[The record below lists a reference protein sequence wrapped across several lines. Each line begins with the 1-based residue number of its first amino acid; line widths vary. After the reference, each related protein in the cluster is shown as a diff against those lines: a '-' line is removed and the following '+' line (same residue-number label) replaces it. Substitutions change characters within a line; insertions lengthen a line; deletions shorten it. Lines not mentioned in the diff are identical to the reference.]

1 MKNQAEPMISVIIPC
16 YNQGKYVDQAV
27 QSVLNQT
34 YQNFEIIIIND
45 GSTDPFTNELLKNY
59 KSNKTKVYKTKNHGL
74 ASTRNYGFTL
84 SKGEFIQFLDSDDF
98 LDPNKFKAQ
107 LGIFNRYKDIEVSYT
122 NYKYYYEE
130 TEEYSESKMEN
141 LIGKKPF
148 EDFVYRWQRG
158 VSIPIHCAMFKREI
172 FNQAGPFVSGFN
184 AIEDWLMWVDIA
196 SKGCKFKFLNKD
208 YAFYRIQ
215 PDSMTR
221 NKSHMLF
228 WVSKAICYIEKNYI
242 SELEVL
248 RFNQE
253 QEKYFKELINI
264 FFINESS
271 YRIEKLEQELEKEK
285 KRLRIFKSLSP
296 RIKHLFDLIKK
307 QGIIVTLKNIF
318 IKIFQK
324 ALLPIKK

>member
-1 MKNQAEPMISVIIPC
+1 MKSQTEPMISVIIPC
-16 YNQGKYVDQAV
+16 YNQGQYINQAV
-27 QSVLNQT
+27 QSVLDQT
-34 YQNFEIIIIND
+34 YQNYEIIIIND
-45 GSTDPFTNELLKNY
+45 GSTDQFTNKLLENY
-59 KSNKTKVYKTKNHGL
+59 ERCNTKVYKTENHGL

-98 LDPNKFKAQ
+98 LDSNKFKAQ
-107 LGIFNRYKDIEVSYT
+107 LDVFNRYKDIDVSYT
-122 NYKYYYEE
+122 NYRYYYEE
-130 TEEYSESKMEN
+130 TKEYSDSRMEK

-158 VSIPIHCAMFKREI
+158 ISIPIHCAMFKRTI
-172 FNQAGPFVSGFN
+172 FNQSGPFVPGFK

-196 SKGCKFKFLNKD
+196 NRGCKFRYLNKD

-215 PDSMTR
+215 SNSMTR
-221 NKSHMLF
+221 DKSSMLY

-242 SELEVL
+242 PEVEIS

-264 FFINESS
+264 FFINEFT
-271 YRIEKLEQELEKEK
+271 YRIEKLETELEQEK
-285 KRLRIFKSLSP
+285 RKFRMFKSLSP
-296 RIKHLFDLIKK
+296 KIKHLFDLIEK
-307 QGIIVTLKNIF
+307 QGILVTVRNIF

-324 ALLPIKK
+324 ALLLIKK